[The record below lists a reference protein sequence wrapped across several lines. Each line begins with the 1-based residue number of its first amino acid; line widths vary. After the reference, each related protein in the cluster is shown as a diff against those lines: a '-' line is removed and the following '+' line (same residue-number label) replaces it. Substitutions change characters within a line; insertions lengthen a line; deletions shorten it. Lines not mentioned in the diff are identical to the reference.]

1 MRRIADGVMTWL
13 ASLLTHVFFRHVEV
27 EGAENLPRQ
36 GPLIVLANHNNGL
49 VDGLLLMTT
58 LRRYPRFLGKST
70 LFRIVPLRP
79 FLKLAGVVPVYRRSD
94 GEGASSAE
102 SGVPQAPALVPAAPA
117 GISPGADR
125 NEASFRT
132 SRQLLARGG
141 VVALFPEGISHN
153 EPDLQPLRT
162 GAARIALSAADE
174 GTAGLATVAVGLV
187 YDAKATF
194 RSRALVR
201 IGTPRPVAPWIDGY
215 REDPRAA
222 VREMTADMAEQLH
235 AVVATYRSWQDAEI
249 LAGIADLVVSPA
261 GSGSGGSGG
270 AARAAQAAGAT
281 GAGATGAGAGHAADD
296 LVTATVP
303 ALADRERAAAAL
315 ALVDLD
321 SSPGGLALK
330 EAYQAYRRDLALM
343 GLTDAQVTAR
353 YGRNYEAALA
363 WSLLKVAVA
372 LPPGL
377 VGVAVHAVPYQVMK
391 RLGKLPRNES
401 IKSTVKLLGC
411 FALFNVTYLV
421 IAEVVRRKR
430 GWLAAAIAF
439 VAAPL
444 SGYATL
450 RLSERARSA
459 GGLMEGASI
468 VHSRRVVLPTVL
480 AHRAEVVRQARELVA
495 GTPSGLN

>member
-1 MRRIADGVMTWL
+1 MTRL

-27 EGAENLPRQ
+27 EGADNLPRQ
-36 GPLIVLANHNNGL
+36 GPLIVLANHSNGL

-70 LFRIVPLRP
+70 LFRILPLRP

-94 GEGASSAE
+94 AEGASSAE
-102 SGVPQAPALVPAAPA
+102 SGVPEAPASVPGAPKGA
-117 GISPGADR
+117 PPGADR

-132 SRQLLARGG
+132 SRELLARGG

-153 EPDLQPLRT
+153 EPALQPLRT
-162 GAARIALSAADE
+162 GAARIALGAADE

-201 IGTPRPVAPWIDGY
+201 IGTPRPVAPWLDGY
-215 REDPRAA
+215 RENPRAA
-222 VREMTADMAEQLH
+222 VREMTEDLAQQLH

-249 LAGIADLVVSPA
+249 LAGIADLVVSPDRSGEA
-261 GSGSGGSGG
+261 GGDNL
-270 AARAAQAAGAT
+270 A
-281 GAGATGAGAGHAADD
+281 
-296 LVTATVP
+296 TATVP
-303 ALADRERAAAAL
+303 ALAERERAAAAL

-321 SSPGGLALK
+321 ASPAGQALK
-330 EAYQAYRRDLALM
+330 DAYQAYRRDLALM
-343 GLTDAQVTAR
+343 GLTDAQVTAG
-353 YGRNYEAALA
+353 YGRHYHAALA

-411 FALFNVTYLV
+411 FALFNITYLG
-421 IAEVVRRKR
+421 IAEAVRRKR

-450 RLSERARSA
+450 RLSERAKSA
-459 GGLMEGASI
+459 GGLLEGASI
-468 VHSRRVVLPTVL
+468 VRARRVVLPTVL
-480 AHRAEVVRQARELVA
+480 AHRAEVVRQARDLVRES
-495 GTPSGLN
+495 PSA